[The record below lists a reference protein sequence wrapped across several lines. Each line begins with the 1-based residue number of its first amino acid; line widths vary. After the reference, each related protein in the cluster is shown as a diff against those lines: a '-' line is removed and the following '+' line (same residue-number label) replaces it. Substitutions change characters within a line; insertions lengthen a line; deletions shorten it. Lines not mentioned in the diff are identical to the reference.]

1 MSEQIADIALRARLE
16 QALADLA
23 DLADHMRNQNEHP

>member
-1 MSEQIADIALRARLE
+1 MTEQIADIALRARLE

-23 DLADHMRNQNEHP
+23 DHMRNQNEHP